1 MPTPVFVCRLAR
13 DLQNAIRNHAV
24 RQGMAVGDV
33 VSEAL
38 QSRGANF
45 HDRMSGCIEC
55 ARSEP
60 VFSCRMPAVI
70 QTEIRAYACQYRLTV
85 TAVVAAAVE
94 SFLLIQG
101 GGMDVRSV
109 PQLHQKMSD
118 GWLEF
123 VVIEDLGAA

>member
-38 QSRGANF
+38 LSRGANF
-45 HDRMSGCIEC
+45 HEKISTWMET

-60 VFSCRMPAVI
+60 VFSCRMPAVL
-70 QTEIRAYACQYRLTV
+70 QTEIRAYARRHHLTV

-101 GGMDVRSV
+101 GGLDVRPV
-109 PQLHQKMSD
+109 PQLHQKRSD
-118 GWLEF
+118 AWLEF